1 MKKMM
6 KYKLNFLLVFLL
18 SSLFSYAQNTAKEY
32 ENFKAKYNT
41 KEFEYIVEKEKVKK
55 EEEPMNMD
63 WLNSLLS
70 YLENLQWSY
79 ILYSILGLSLL
90 LILYKLYQ
98 NGMIFQFKSENKTGE
113 YDEHFDY
120 IENNLLTI
128 DLVDLINKAKNDKD
142 FRLAIRYYHYQN
154 TQNLAQKEYLIWDP
168 KKTNQQLIKQI
179 KKEEIRNLFD
189 NNTQIFNQVWFGNFE
204 LNEDN
209 FTTFEANFNYLN
221 KIV

>member
-1 MKKMM
+1 MM

>member
-1 MKKMM
+1 MM
-6 KYKLNFLLVFLL
+6 KYKLNYLLVFLL
-18 SSLFSYAQNTAKEY
+18 SSVFSYAQNTAKEY

-55 EEEPMNMD
+55 EDEPMNMD

-179 KKEEIRNLFD
+179 KKEDIRNLFD